1 MFRKRDLGVRDQE
14 IRHKSV
20 CFMAFAT
27 PDTLDAQDEDVRSY
41 DQMPLVGSIKDK
53 GSLTSAS
60 AGQRKDVQ
68 VENNVVINIL
78 RKGIAIFRINR
89 YHSRVAWRRGEIS
102 CPCVVERQDRLW

>member
-1 MFRKRDLGVRDQE
+1 
-14 IRHKSV
+14 
-20 CFMAFAT
+20 MAFAT

-89 YHSRVAWRRGEIS
+89 YHSRVAWCGGDIP
-102 CPCVVERQDRLW
+102 CP